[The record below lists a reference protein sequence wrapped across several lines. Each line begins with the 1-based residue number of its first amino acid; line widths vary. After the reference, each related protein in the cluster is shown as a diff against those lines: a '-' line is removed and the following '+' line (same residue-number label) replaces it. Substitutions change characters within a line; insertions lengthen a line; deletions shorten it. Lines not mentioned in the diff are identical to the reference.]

1 MTKKFFIVFLTV
13 FWIFSNQALA
23 QEPPAGNL
31 SVETQPSTDTENA
44 AEESPREEPAKQ
56 QSGRAK
62 MLFGQPVNV
71 NIAGGGTLPK
81 GKALTILN
89 ASFADKTNGKR
100 GYSGS
105 DVFSQLWLA
114 KFRYGITDNLELSMT
129 APYINNKRSNPRPH
143 PEHIEGF
150 SDTAVALVVAPFNLH
165 QGDPVAWS
173 IYAGLLT
180 PTGTGGKNHLP
191 GVGVWG
197 WRLST
202 GVATF
207 LTDNIK
213 ADMDVSWSGPFER
226 GNQKVRRGDQFQWNS
241 QVRYLFDNF
250 DIGLEST
257 LVHQE
262 SGDKSTSAGDLNL
275 RNGYTEWLVGPS
287 VNVPIDALNMW
298 AGVGVFFPVMQDYK
312 GPAAVEDARFEFK
325 IGKLW

>member
-1 MTKKFFIVFLTV
+1 MNKRFFIAFLAV

-23 QEPPAGNL
+23 QEPPADSL
-31 SVETQPSTDTENA
+31 SVETQSSADAENA
-44 AEESPREEPAKQ
+44 AEESPGEKPAKPR
-56 QSGRAK
+56 SSRSK

-89 ASFADKTNGKR
+89 ASFADKTNGER

-105 DVFSQLWLA
+105 DVFSQTWLA
-114 KFRYGITDNLELSMT
+114 KFRYGITNHLELSVT
-129 APYINNKRSNPRPH
+129 VPYINNERSNPRPH
-143 PEHIEGF
+143 PKHVEGF
-150 SDTAVALVVAPFNLH
+150 SDTAVGLVVAPFNLH

-173 IYAGLLT
+173 IYTGLLA

-197 WRLST
+197 WRLAT
-202 GVATF
+202 GVAAY

-213 ADMDVSWSGPFER
+213 ADTEVVWCGPFDR
-226 GNQKVRRGDQFQWNS
+226 GNQKVRRGDQFQWNT

-250 DIGLEST
+250 DIGIEST

-262 SGDKSTSAGDLNL
+262 SGDRNTLAGNVNT
-275 RNGYTEWLVGPS
+275 RNGYTEWFVGPS
-287 VNVPIDALNMW
+287 LNVPIDALDMW
-298 AGVGVFFPVMQDYK
+298 AGVGVFFPVVQDYK

-325 IGKLW
+325 IGRLW